1 MTYLLDSVL
10 NGQYSKYHL
19 GIQHTSGYINVV
31 NRDQTALQVKK
42 TFLICFMV
50 RTTS

>member
-1 MTYLLDSVL
+1 MTYLLNSVHHK
-10 NGQYSKYHL
+10 QYSECHS
-19 GIQHTSGYINVV
+19 GIPHTFGYINVV
-31 NRDQTALQVKK
+31 NIDQTALQVKK